1 MSAGRVLQVASAI
14 AVLVL
19 LYAVA
24 LGSSKPLDL
33 LLGAIVGSI
42 VLVTFRRF
50 LFTQPAEGPGL
61 LVRRALRLPLFL
73 LILAGEVV
81 TGTWRVG
88 IAVLSR
94 RPVGVSG
101 VIDVPMGERTDLG
114 VAVSSLAISL
124 TPGELVVDLDWERR
138 TMLVHALDAEDPD
151 RIRAEQELLY
161 ERYQRGVF
169 P

>member
-1 MSAGRVLQVASAI
+1 MSAGRVLQVAGAL

-24 LGSSKPLDL
+24 LGSSEPLDL
-33 LLGAIVGSI
+33 LLGAIVGSV
-42 VLVTFRRF
+42 VLVAFRGF
-50 LFTQPAEGPGL
+50 LLTQPAEGPGV
-61 LVRRALRLPLFL
+61 LVRRAVSLPLFL
-73 LILAGEVV
+73 LILAREVV

-124 TPGELVVDLDWERR
+124 TPGELVVELDWERR
-138 TMLVHALDAEDPD
+138 TMLVHALDASDPD
-151 RIRAEQELLY
+151 RIRAEQQLIY